1 MDNSYK
7 TKNILFI
14 ILGISVIL
22 ILVVIFSF
30 IMFFKHQKNNVNEVI
45 KNSVVTMNYKT
56 STAEFKLANLT
67 PMSNEVGKD
76 LRTEGSYFDFAVS
89 SQLDEDSSVQYEIA
103 LIKDSES
110 TISDNDVVIYLEK
123 QNSGSY
129 AKVDDPKIFT
139 PSKKKTSLG
148 SPTKSMVVDKVTLS
162 SEKVVNYRL
171 RMWIREG
178 AVVDPSGVYSVKVKV
193 FGQAN

>member
-56 STAEFKLANLT
+56 STADFKLANLT
-67 PMSNEVGKD
+67 PMSNEVGKA

-129 AKVDDPKIFT
+129 AKGDDPKIFM

-148 SPTKSMVVDKVTLS
+148 SPAKSMVVDKVTLS

>member
-56 STAEFKLANLT
+56 STADFKLANLT
-67 PMSNEVGKD
+67 PMSNEVGKA

-148 SPTKSMVVDKVTLS
+148 SPAKSMVVDKVTLS

>member
-56 STAEFKLANLT
+56 STADFKLANLT
-67 PMSNEVGKD
+67 PMSNEVGKA

-139 PSKKKTSLG
+139 SSKKKTSLG
-148 SPTKSMVVDKVTLS
+148 SPAKSMVVDKVTLS

-178 AVVDPSGVYSVKVKV
+178 AVVDSSGVYSVKVKV

>member
-56 STAEFKLANLT
+56 STADFKLANLT
-67 PMSNEVGKD
+67 PMSNEVGKA

-123 QNSGSY
+123 QKSGSY

-148 SPTKSMVVDKVTLS
+148 SPAKSMVVDKVTLS

>member
-56 STAEFKLANLT
+56 STADFKLANLT
-67 PMSNEVGKD
+67 PMSNVVGKD

-148 SPTKSMVVDKVTLS
+148 SPAKSMVVDKVTLS

>member
-56 STAEFKLANLT
+56 STADFKLANLT
-67 PMSNEVGKD
+67 PMSNEVGKA

-148 SPTKSMVVDKVTLS
+148 SPAKSMVVDKVTLS

-171 RMWIREG
+171 IMWIREG

>member
-1 MDNSYK
+1 MDNSYQ

-56 STAEFKLANLT
+56 STADFKLANLT
-67 PMSNEVGKD
+67 PMSNEVGKA

-148 SPTKSMVVDKVTLS
+148 SPAKSMVVDKVTLS

>member
-56 STAEFKLANLT
+56 STADFKLANLT
-67 PMSNEVGKD
+67 PMSNEVGKA

-139 PSKKKTSLG
+139 LSKKKTSLG
-148 SPTKSMVVDKVTLS
+148 SPAKSMVVDKVTLS

>member
-56 STAEFKLANLT
+56 STADFKLANLT
-67 PMSNEVGKD
+67 PMSNEVGKA

-123 QNSGSY
+123 QNCGSY

-148 SPTKSMVVDKVTLS
+148 SPAKSMVVDKVTLS

>member
-7 TKNILFI
+7 TKNVLFT
-14 ILGISVIL
+14 ILGISMIL

-30 IMFFKHQKNNVNEVI
+30 LIFFKQQKNNVNEVI

-56 STAEFKLANLT
+56 STAEFKLTNLT

-89 SQLDEDSSVQYEIA
+89 SKLDEDTSVQYEIA

-110 TISDNDVVIYLEK
+110 TISDNDVVVYLEK

-129 AKVDDPKIFT
+129 AKVDDPVVFT

-148 SPTKSMVVDKVTLS
+148 SPAKSMILDKVTLS
-162 SEKVVNYRL
+162 SEKIVNYRL

>member
-56 STAEFKLANLT
+56 STADFKLANLT
-67 PMSNEVGKD
+67 PMSNEVGKA

-148 SPTKSMVVDKVTLS
+148 SPAKSMVVDKVTLS

-178 AVVDPSGVYSVKVKV
+178 AVVDSSGVYSVKVKV

>member
-56 STAEFKLANLT
+56 STADFKLANLT
-67 PMSNEVGKD
+67 PISNEVGKA

-148 SPTKSMVVDKVTLS
+148 SPAKSMVVDKVTLS

>member
-56 STAEFKLANLT
+56 STADFKLANLT
-67 PMSNEVGKD
+67 PMSNEVGKA

-148 SPTKSMVVDKVTLS
+148 SPAKSMVVDKVTLS

-193 FGQAN
+193 FGQSN

>member
-30 IMFFKHQKNNVNEVI
+30 IMFFKHQNNNVNEVI

-56 STAEFKLANLT
+56 STADFKLANLT
-67 PMSNEVGKD
+67 PMSNEVGKA

-148 SPTKSMVVDKVTLS
+148 SPAKSMVVDKVTLS

>member
-1 MDNSYK
+1 MDNSYQ

-67 PMSNEVGKD
+67 PMSNEVGKA

-148 SPTKSMVVDKVTLS
+148 SPAKSMVVDKVTLS

>member
-56 STAEFKLANLT
+56 STADFKLANLT
-67 PMSNEVGKD
+67 PMSNEVGKA

-129 AKVDDPKIFT
+129 AKGDDPTIFM

-148 SPTKSMVVDKVTLS
+148 SPAKSMVVDKVTLS

>member
-1 MDNSYK
+1 MDNIYK

-56 STAEFKLANLT
+56 STADFKLANLT
-67 PMSNEVGKD
+67 PMSNEVGKA

-148 SPTKSMVVDKVTLS
+148 SPAKSMVVDKVTLS